1 MSIKNFVG
9 AVQRKKETIMNNI
22 NFNLSGVDKI
32 TQKGV
37 PNEEIESSKSQDSES
52 IFGAIGSSKSD
63 TETKNID
70 DIADILDEIA
80 SNPDDIEDILKNT
93 KNKDEIADILDKIAS
108 NPDDIEDILKNTKN
122 KDEIVDIFAK
132 IASDNPDEPDEL
144 LPYDNISSGQDM
156 PDKPLPDDSPSL
168 K

>member
-1 MSIKNFVG
+1 
-9 AVQRKKETIMNNI
+9 MNNI

-93 KNKDEIADILDKIAS
+93 KNKDEI
-108 NPDDIEDILKNTKN
+108 
-122 KDEIVDIFAK
+122 VDIFAK

-156 PDKPLPDDSPSL
+156 PDEPLPDDSPSL

>member
-1 MSIKNFVG
+1 
-9 AVQRKKETIMNNI
+9 MNNI

-32 TQKGV
+32 TQKGMS
-37 PNEEIESSKSQDSES
+37 NEEIESSKSQDSES
-52 IFGAIGSSKSD
+52 IFEDIGSFKSD
-63 TETKNID
+63 TDTKNIN
-70 DIADILDEIA
+70 DIADILGEIA

-108 NPDDIEDILKNTKN
+108 NPHDIEDILKNTKN
-122 KDEIVDIFAK
+122 RDEIADILDK

-156 PDKPLPDDSPSL
+156 PDKPLPDDFPSL

>member
-1 MSIKNFVG
+1 MG
-9 AVQRKKETIMNNI
+9 E
-22 NFNLSGVDKI
+22 
-32 TQKGV
+32 
-37 PNEEIESSKSQDSES
+37 
-52 IFGAIGSSKSD
+52 
-63 TETKNID
+63 
-70 DIADILDEIA
+70 
-80 SNPDDIEDILKNT
+80 
-93 KNKDEIADILDKIAS
+93 IAS

>member
-1 MSIKNFVG
+1 
-9 AVQRKKETIMNNI
+9 MNNI

-32 TQKGV
+32 TQKGMS
-37 PNEEIESSKSQDSES
+37 NEEIESSKSQDSES
-52 IFGAIGSSKSD
+52 IFEDIGSSKSD
-63 TETKNID
+63 TDIKNID

-80 SNPDDIEDILKNT
+80 SNPDDIK
-93 KNKDEIADILDKIAS
+93 
-108 NPDDIEDILKNTKN
+108 DILKNTKN

>member
-9 AVQRKKETIMNNI
+9 AVQRKKETTMNNI

-32 TQKGV
+32 TQKGMS
-37 PNEEIESSKSQDSES
+37 NEEIESSKSQDSES
-52 IFGAIGSSKSD
+52 IFEDIGSFKSSTD
-63 TETKNID
+63 TKNIN
-70 DIADILDEIA
+70 DIADILGKIA
-80 SNPDDIEDILKNT
+80 SNPHDIEDILKNT
-93 KNKDEIADILDKIAS
+93 KNKDEIADILD
-108 NPDDIEDILKNTKN
+108 
-122 KDEIVDIFAK
+122 K

-156 PDKPLPDDSPSL
+156 PDKPLPDDFPSL